1 MGISEIDCRV
11 GTLVWVQRKNGSWW
25 PGRVV
30 ELTEFSPSHLTHRRA
45 CTPVKLLGREDSS
58 VDWYNLEKS
67 KRIKAFRCGEFD
79 DCIERAES
87 SHANFS
93 KKIVKYARREDAI
106 LHALE
111 LEKQEVQRKHKA
123 AGKEWSGIICQAKRS
138 RRVYLPAE
146 SNNCWKR
153 TAFRPKPL
161 QVSTSKFEMRECPQQ
176 SGSAEDNNS
185 SRSMESDSS
194 ESDSQG
200 PDRVQR
206 ETQLSDA
213 AILVSTQPSN
223 SGKYD
228 GQPGNMNGKGNHEL
242 NNLSDV
248 PLKHLTAAE
257 FGIQKRVHIGK
268 ENICNLT
275 KRQLDVID
283 VKNYVKFKKRIH
295 NNGETLTSSAAL
307 AYHSITELDTK
318 PGENSVWVANTL
330 SQSTPVYIGFSNR
343 METTL
348 TDVELK
354 VQASYREDHVPLVS
368 LMSGL
373 NRKAIVGHPIDIEAS
388 DDGSSEILLARKHEI
403 GHKLLDNNGSTM
415 LRPAWRTS
423 RRTRVCYVPQ
433 SHTPSTL
440 NDAKYAQAYQ
450 NSGHLSLKAGAN
462 SLQPTKDI
470 PRKPNLVNLKTR
482 TISSFDTEQKLGG
495 NEGDLQPISQGCMID
510 RQLKAKDMPTRVTCV
525 PVKLIFS
532 KLLVAVGRVQS

>member
-206 ETQLSDA
+206 ETQLS
-213 AILVSTQPSN
+213 
-223 SGKYD
+223 
-228 GQPGNMNGKGNHEL
+228 
-242 NNLSDV
+242 
-248 PLKHLTAAE
+248 
-257 FGIQKRVHIGK
+257 
-268 ENICNLT
+268 
-275 KRQLDVID
+275 
-283 VKNYVKFKKRIH
+283 
-295 NNGETLTSSAAL
+295 
-307 AYHSITELDTK
+307 
-318 PGENSVWVANTL
+318 
-330 SQSTPVYIGFSNR
+330 
-343 METTL
+343 
-348 TDVELK
+348 
-354 VQASYREDHVPLVS
+354 
-368 LMSGL
+368 GL
-373 NRKAIVGHPIDIEAS
+373 
-388 DDGSSEILLARKHEI
+388 
-403 GHKLLDNNGSTM
+403 
-415 LRPAWRTS
+415 
-423 RRTRVCYVPQ
+423 
-433 SHTPSTL
+433 
-440 NDAKYAQAYQ
+440 
-450 NSGHLSLKAGAN
+450 
-462 SLQPTKDI
+462 
-470 PRKPNLVNLKTR
+470 
-482 TISSFDTEQKLGG
+482 
-495 NEGDLQPISQGCMID
+495 
-510 RQLKAKDMPTRVTCV
+510 
-525 PVKLIFS
+525 
-532 KLLVAVGRVQS
+532 